1 MTSRRDLLKAAAI
14 VVASSSSIGLGHRPA
29 GAQVARN
36 QIDDVLRQ
44 GVEARDAAGVVAMA
58 ASDRGVLY
66 EGAAGLRA
74 LDQPAVMT
82 GDTVFRIA
90 SMTKAITSVAAMQ
103 LVEQG
108 RLKLDEPVPGIDPTL
123 ASPQVLEGFDASGE
137 PKLRP
142 AKRPITL
149 RHLLTHTAG
158 FGYEQWDPNINR
170 YVKTAGLPPRAT
182 GKLVT
187 IRMPLVFDPGDSWL
201 YGINTD
207 WVGRLVEATSGQP
220 LDMYFRDNIF
230 RPLGMKDSG
239 YQPTPE
245 QRARQAHLHTR
256 QPDGS
261 LAPQPLETVPA
272 EPEFWSGGG
281 PLYSTPRDYLTF
293 LQMLLH
299 GGSGNGVQLLKPET
313 VAEMHRNATGNIPCG
328 VLKTEMPAL
337 SNDVNLFPG
346 APLRWGLAYM
356 LNVEAGPNGRSAG
369 TLSWGGL
376 FNTYYWLDPVR
387 KVTGLIMTQVLPFA
401 DPRVLKLY
409 GRFESSVYEALK
421 TG

>member
-1 MTSRRDLLKAAAI
+1 MTSRRDLLKAAAV
-14 VVASSSSIGLGHRPA
+14 VVASSSSIGLAHRHA
-29 GAQVARN
+29 SAQAARN

-44 GVEARDAAGVVAMA
+44 GVDARDAAGVVAIA
-58 ASDRGVLY
+58 ATDKGVLY
-66 EGAAGLRA
+66 EGAAGLRT
-74 LDQPAVMT
+74 LDQTAAMT
-82 GDTVFRIA
+82 PDTVFRIA

-103 LVEQG
+103 LVERG
-108 RLKLDEPVPGIDPTL
+108 KLKLDEPVPGIDPTL

-137 PKLRP
+137 AKLRP

-158 FGYEQWDPNINR
+158 FGYEQWDPSLNR
-170 YVKTAGLPPRAT
+170 YTKTAGLPPRAT

-187 IRMPLVFDPGDSWL
+187 IRMPLVFDPGDRWL

-220 LDMYFRDNIF
+220 LDVYFRDNIF
-230 RPLGMKDSG
+230 SPLGMNDSG
-239 YQPTPE
+239 YQPAAE
-245 QRARQAHLHTR
+245 QRARQARLYTR
-256 QPDGS
+256 QADGS
-261 LAPQPLETVPA
+261 LALQPLETVPA
-272 EPEFWSGGG
+272 APEFWSGGG
-281 PLYSTPRDYLTF
+281 PLYSTPRDYLIF

-299 GGSGNGVQLLKPET
+299 GGSVNGVQLLKPET
-313 VAEMHRNATGNIPCG
+313 VTEMHRNATGNIPCG
-328 VLKTEMPAL
+328 VLKTEMPGL
-337 SNDVNLFPG
+337 SNDVNFFPG
-346 APLRWGLAYM
+346 APLRWGLGYM

-369 TLSWGGL
+369 TVSWGGL
-376 FNTYYWLDPVR
+376 FNTYYWLDPAR